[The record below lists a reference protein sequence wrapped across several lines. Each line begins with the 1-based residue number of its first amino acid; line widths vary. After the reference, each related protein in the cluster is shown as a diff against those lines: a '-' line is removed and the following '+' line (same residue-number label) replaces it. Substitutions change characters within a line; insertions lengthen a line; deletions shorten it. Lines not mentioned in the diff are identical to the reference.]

1 MELEHKLKYRKII
14 IKNYINI
21 EKIIKQLQVKS
32 EI

>member
-21 EKIIKQLQVKS
+21 KKIKQLQVKS